1 MAQEIINNKDQ
12 GEGVDVWA
20 LEVLIYKICCG
31 EYPFDTPSD
40 SKLFKVLNACKP
52 DFPFHFSEEL
62 KCLLE
67 KIFKVNAEYRIS
79 LESKWMDPTP
89 GAE

>member
-12 GEGVDVWA
+12 GVGVDIWA
-20 LEVLIYKICCG
+20 FAVLIYKISSG
-31 EYPFDTPSD
+31 EYPFNPIHGTSD
-40 SKLFKVLNACKP
+40 SKLFKVINACKP

-67 KIFKVNAEYRIS
+67 KMFKVQAE
-79 LESKWMDPTP
+79 
-89 GAE
+89 